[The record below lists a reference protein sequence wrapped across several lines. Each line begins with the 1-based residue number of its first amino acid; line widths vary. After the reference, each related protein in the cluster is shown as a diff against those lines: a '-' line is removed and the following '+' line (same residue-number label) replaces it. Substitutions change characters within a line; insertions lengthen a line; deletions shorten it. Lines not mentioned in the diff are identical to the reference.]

1 MRSKIIFLP
10 LEDFISLI
18 KIKISIVKVLFP
30 VLSCLAA
37 WMGTDHIL
45 KRRTMS
51 EILNCIIL
59 GMINPI
65 DWFIVNKL
73 FSEFSVTCAQSIAD
87 TDKSNIFNYLDPIV
101 VQFTIS
107 RLDLKIHK
115 QIMCLETYELGSLS
129 LFIWNTDPSILNFL
143 QIEA

>member
-1 MRSKIIFLP
+1 
-10 LEDFISLI
+10 
-18 KIKISIVKVLFP
+18 
-30 VLSCLAA
+30 
-37 WMGTDHIL
+37 
-45 KRRTMS
+45 
-51 EILNCIIL
+51 
-59 GMINPI
+59 MINPI

-115 QIMCLETYELGSLS
+115 QNYVS
-129 LFIWNTDPSILNFL
+129 WNMN
-143 QIEA
+143 